1 MRLPKWF
8 KVNISGIRPTE
19 NILRRYAL
27 HSVCEESRCPNKSH
41 CFSIPTATFLILG
54 DTCTRSCSFC
64 SVKSGIP
71 LPIDHNEPARISEA
85 SRHMGLKYV
94 VITSVTRD
102 DLSDGGAS
110 HFSDVIQTIKG
121 DLVNV
126 RVEVLTPDFKGNL
139 EALKTVLS
147 AEPDIFS
154 HNVETVKRLYPM
166 VRPQADYKLSLSI
179 LKKASEA
186 FSSKKV
192 KSGFM
197 VGLGETYDEVVELLC
212 DLRESGCNFVTI
224 GQYLR
229 PSKRNIPVIEYIK
242 PELFGRFRE
251 LALSMGFEY
260 VASGPLVRSSWNAHE
275 AFDLADK

>member
-1 MRLPKWF
+1 MR
-8 KVNISGIRPTE
+8 
-19 NILRRYAL
+19 
-27 HSVCEESRCPNKSH
+27 
-41 CFSIPTATFLILG
+41 
-54 DTCTRSCSFC
+54 
-64 SVKSGIP
+64 
-71 LPIDHNEPARISEA
+71 
-85 SRHMGLKYV
+85 LKYV

-110 HFSDVIQTIKG
+110 HFSDVIQTIKK

-147 AEPDIFS
+147 AEPDVFS
-154 HNVETVKRLYPM
+154 HNIETVKRLYPM

-179 LKKASEA
+179 LKKASET